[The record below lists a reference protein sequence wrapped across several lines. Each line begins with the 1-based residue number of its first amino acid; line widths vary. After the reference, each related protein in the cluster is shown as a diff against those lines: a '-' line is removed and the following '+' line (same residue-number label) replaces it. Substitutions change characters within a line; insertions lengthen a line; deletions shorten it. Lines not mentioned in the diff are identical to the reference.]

1 MAVAKRLTEGW
12 VAIPLHHR
20 LRRRSPSPSL
30 RDREDESF
38 DESHPKRL
46 ALAISPFD
54 TIPSAAK
61 PFRNIADVNKQAI
74 FRHFTPFIAIAN
86 YYQIKADA
94 KTPLPVAMVF
104 QGA

>member
-1 MAVAKRLTEGW
+1 
-12 VAIPLHHR
+12 
-20 LRRRSPSPSL
+20 
-30 RDREDESF
+30 
-38 DESHPKRL
+38 
-46 ALAISPFD
+46 
-54 TIPSAAK
+54 
-61 PFRNIADVNKQAI
+61 VNKQAI